1 MKFFITGIAGFIG
14 YHVAQNLLGRGHEVV
29 GIDNLNPYYSPVL
42 KRARLEQ
49 LGDRVR
55 FLEMDICDAEKLA
68 ALIEAEQPFAVLHLA
83 AQAGVRHSIDHPFE
97 YSRANLTGHLSVL
110 EAVRHT
116 TSKPHLVYAS
126 SSSVYG
132 STAVVPFREDDPAD
146 KPVSLYGATKRSNEL
161 MGHSYAHLFGIPQIG
176 LRFFTVY
183 GSWGRPDMAY
193 WLFTE
198 AILSGKPIRIFNQGE
213 MARDMTHISDVVE
226 GIVATLERRPVF
238 DKDEAPH
245 RIYNVGNNTPERLID
260 MISTIEKLSSRSA
273 IRKLE
278 PMQPGDVVQTYA
290 DISKFRVAYGY
301 SPKVKMLEGIA
312 EFLFW
317 YRDKCSG
324 ETRSSVQVRS

>member
-1 MKFFITGIAGFIG
+1 MAGFIG
-14 YHVAQNLLGRGHEVV
+14 YHVAQNLLERGHKVV
-29 GIDNLNPYYSPVL
+29 GIDNLNAYYSPAL

-55 FLEMDICDAEKLA
+55 FRQMDICDADNFA
-68 ALIEAEQPFAVLHLA
+68 AFMQTEQPYAVLHLA

-97 YSRANLTGHLSVL
+97 YSHANLTGHLSVL

-132 STAVVPFREDDPAD
+132 STSTVPFREDDTAD

-161 MGHSYAHLFGIPQIG
+161 MGYSYAHLYGIPQIG

-198 AILSGKPIRIFNQGE
+198 AILTGKPIRIFNQGE
-213 MARDMTHISDVVE
+213 MARDMTHVSDVAH
-226 GIVATLERRPVF
+226 GIVAALERRPVF
-238 DKDEAPH
+238 EPAEAPH
-245 RIYNVGNNTPERLID
+245 RIYNVGNNTPEKLND
-260 MISTIEKLSSRSA
+260 MIAALEALTQRRA

-278 PMQPGDVVQTYA
+278 PMQPGDVVRTYA
-290 DISKFRVAYGY
+290 DISKFKADYGY
-301 SPKVKMLEGIA
+301 IPKIKMADGLVEFASWYLQYHSRA
-312 EFLFW
+312 EH
-317 YRDKCSG
+317 
-324 ETRSSVQVRS
+324 

>member
-14 YHVAQNLLGRGHEVV
+14 YHVAQRLLERGHEVV
-29 GIDNLNPYYSPVL
+29 GIDNLNAYYSPAL

-55 FLEMDICDAEKLA
+55 FRQMDICDAENFA
-68 ALIEAEQPFAVLHLA
+68 TFIQAEQPFAVLHLA

-97 YSRANLTGHLSVL
+97 YSHANLTGHLSVL
-110 EAVRHT
+110 EAVRNA

-132 STAVVPFREDDPAD
+132 STANIPFREDDTAD

-161 MGHSYAHLFGIPQIG
+161 MGYSYAHLYGIPQIG

-198 AILSGKPIRIFNQGE
+198 AILTGKPIRIFNQGE
-213 MARDMTHISDVVE
+213 MARDMTHISDVAQ
-226 GIVATLERRPVF
+226 GIVAALERRPVF
-238 DKDEAPH
+238 EPTEAPH
-245 RIYNVGNNTPERLID
+245 RIYNVGNNTPEKLND
-260 MISTIEKLSSRSA
+260 MIAALEALTHRRA
-273 IRKLE
+273 VRKLE
-278 PMQPGDVVQTYA
+278 PLQPGDVVRTYA
-290 DISKFRVAYGY
+290 DISKFKADYGY
-301 SPKVKMLEGIA
+301 LPKIKMADGLVEFASWYFQYHSRA
-312 EFLFW
+312 EN
-317 YRDKCSG
+317 
-324 ETRSSVQVRS
+324 

>member
-1 MKFFITGIAGFIG
+1 MHFFITGVAGFIG
-14 YHVAQNLLGRGHEVV
+14 FHVAQSLLARGHTVSGV
-29 GIDNLNPYYSPVL
+29 DNLNPYYSPAL
-42 KRARLEQ
+42 KRDRLAH
-49 LGDRVR
+49 LGGRVR
-55 FLEMDICDAEKLA
+55 FRQIDISDSDAVAGFLRE
-68 ALIEAEQPFAVLHLA
+68 EEPYAVLHLA
-83 AQAGVRHSIDHPFE
+83 AQAGVRHSINHPFE
-97 YSRANLTGHLSVL
+97 YSHANLTGHLSVL

-132 STAVVPFREDDPAD
+132 STAVAPFREDDPAD

-238 DKDEAPH
+238 EKEEVSH

-260 MISTIEKLSSRSA
+260 MIATIEALTKRSA
-273 IRKLE
+273 IRELE
-278 PMQPGDVVQTYA
+278 PMQPGDVVRTYA
-290 DISKFRVAYGY
+290 DISRFQKDYGFSPRVSMA
-301 SPKVKMLEGIA
+301 EGLS
-312 EFLFW
+312 EFFEW
-317 YRDKCSG
+317 FISR
-324 ETRSSVQVRS
+324 